1 MLVVF
6 IRTCT
11 AQCND
16 AQFECGAPHER
27 CIPLRWFCD
36 GEVDCEGEDDEPA
49 EHEKCSTYTRW
60 LVPAKS
66 ATCTAKMKTND
77 RSLCVDNS

>member
-1 MLVVF
+1 MLHMLVVF

-60 LVPAKS
+60 LVPDKS
-66 ATCTAKMKTND
+66 AIYVPLK
-77 RSLCVDNS
+77 